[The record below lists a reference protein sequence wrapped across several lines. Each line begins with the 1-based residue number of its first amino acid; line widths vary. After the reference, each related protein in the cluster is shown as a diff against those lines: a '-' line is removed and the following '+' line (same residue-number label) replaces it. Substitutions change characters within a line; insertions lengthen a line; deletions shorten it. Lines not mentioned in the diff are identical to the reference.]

1 MKKLIMMTIL
11 LVSSFVFSA
20 TLQDG
25 RYAVISNS
33 KGIEIN
39 MSIIVKKNKIIS
51 MDFDKKTETG
61 VSISLTPNGK
71 EFREKKTVITREVIR
86 QNSLDG
92 IEIDFDTNTSKEFK
106 KLFMF
111 LIEKSKNGETGTY
124 EI

>member
-33 KGIEIN
+33 KGVEIN

-51 MDFDKKTETG
+51 
-61 VSISLTPNGK
+61 LTHLKN
-71 EFREKKTVITREVIR
+71 FEVCI
-86 QNSLDG
+86 
-92 IEIDFDTNTSKEFK
+92 K
-106 KLFMF
+106 
-111 LIEKSKNGETGTY
+111 
-124 EI
+124 

>member
-1 MKKLIMMTIL
+1 MKKLIMLTIL
-11 LVSSFVFSA
+11 LLSSFVFSA

-25 RYAVISNS
+25 RYSVISKS
-33 KGIEIN
+33 KGVKIN
-39 MSIIVKKNKIIS
+39 MSIIVKKNKVIS
-51 MDFDKKTETG
+51 MDFDKKTEKG
-61 VSISLTPNGK
+61 VSFSLTPKGK

-92 IEIDFDTNTSKEFK
+92 IEIDFDTNTNEEFK

-111 LIEKSKNGETGTY
+111 LIEKSKYGKIGTY